1 MSKFDKDEL
10 YLLIDFLEEE
20 KGYCG
25 LGTVYDTTDNIP
37 KFEKVIELIKNIIKE
52 SN

>member
-1 MSKFDKDEL
+1 MTKFDNDEM

-20 KGYCG
+20 KEYCG

-37 KFEKVIELIKNIIKE
+37 KFEKVIELIKSLIKE
-52 SN
+52 